1 MKYIDSGSH
10 DPYYNLA
17 LEEYVLLNFK
27 DDDYLLLYNSDK
39 SIVVGKY
46 QNVFEEVN
54 LLEVQKHKVPIL
66 RRISGGGTVYHD
78 RNNLNY
84 SMIMVYSRSTFSGY
98 DTFLGPIIQAL
109 NNLGL
114 MANKRRTC
122 DIAIGD
128 LKISGSA
135 QTIKKDR
142 ILHHGT
148 LLFDSDLEHLHELL
162 KSTDGIIKSN
172 AVKSYRSDVTNIRNH
187 LPQKNM
193 SLEAFKKLLL
203 EELFPEGIRL
213 RVLDDED
220 LIEIK
225 KLADEKY
232 RKWTWNYG
240 ASPKFTFKKEGEIQN
255 THFSVFLDVRE
266 GIVTRCEL
274 EGPFQEN
281 VHVDLIGVRYDFDE
295 IRKVLQLSDEGLFS
309 GVSMEE
315 LLRFFF

>member
-1 MKYIDSGSH
+1 MRYIDSGSH

-54 LLEVQKHKVPIL
+54 LLEVERQKIPIL

-84 SMIMVYSRSTFSGY
+84 SMIMEYSRTRLSGY
-98 DTFLGPIIQAL
+98 DTFLLPMIQAL
-109 NNLGL
+109 NNLGI
-114 MANKRRTC
+114 MASKRRTC

-128 LKISGSA
+128 FKISGSA

-162 KSTDGIIKSN
+162 KTTDGIIKSN
-172 AVKSYRSDVTNIRNH
+172 AVKSYRSNVTNIKNH
-187 LPQKNM
+187 LSQKSM
-193 SLEAFKKLLL
+193 SLDAFKELLL
-203 EELFPEGIRL
+203 KEFFPEGIRQ
-213 RVLDDED
+213 RVLQDDD
-220 LIEIK
+220 LMNIR
-225 KLADEKY
+225 KLADGKY

-240 ASPKFTFKKEGEIQN
+240 ASPKFTFRKEGVIRN
-255 THFSVFLDVRE
+255 SHFSVFLDVRE

-274 EGPFQEN
+274 EGAFQKN
-281 VHVDLIGVRYDFDE
+281 VPYDLIGIRYDYED
-295 IRKVLQLSDEGLFS
+295 IRKTLLLSEKCRGTE
-309 GVSMEE
+309 VSLDE
-315 LLRFFF
+315 LLGFFF